1 MIDQLKNNKLL
12 VIIAALLVGYGLLK
26 PNFNESILDKISI
39 VNTDGIKV
47 SRPSDKEVLK
57 NCETVI
63 EALKKGSGNRSKD
76 GLKLSSLY
84 YDLASLIALDGENQV
99 IKSTLEIREA
109 NRLAGFMTGLNLNG
123 KYPNL
128 SEACNSLVFTMI
140 GDDDVILDE
149 NLRKKAVETFMTL
162 SWACLE
168 GSK

>member
-12 VIIAALLVGYGLLK
+12 IVIAALLVGYGLLK
-26 PNFNESILDKISI
+26 PNFDHLIPNKVSI

-47 SRPSDKEVLK
+47 SKPSDKAVLEA
-57 NCETVI
+57 CENII
-63 EALKKGSGNRSKD
+63 EALKQGSGNRSKD
-76 GLKLSSLY
+76 GPKLSSLY
-84 YDLASLIALDGENQV
+84 YDLASLIALDGEDQV

-109 NRLAGFMTGLNLNG
+109 NRLAGSMTRLNLNG

-128 SEACNSLVFTMI
+128 SDACNNLVVTVI
-140 GDDDVILDE
+140 GDDDVVLDE
-149 NLRKKAVETFMTL
+149 NMRKKAVETFMAL